1 MRYGQ
6 SLKFA
11 AKTDIGNRREKN
23 EDAFRINERFG
34 LAVVADG
41 VGGAPAGEIASRCAV
56 NEIENYVIDN
66 VGDQAPLSTLRNA
79 FALANE
85 VINKKASR
93 DRSLYGMSTTVVAC
107 LATLE
112 YVFVAHVGDSRAYL
126 ATRSDIRCITND
138 HSLVA
143 ELVSSGHLA
152 PEEAQHHPYRHV
164 ITRAL
169 GFGAHTQTELG
180 TFSWDCGS
188 YLLLC
193 SDGLTEAI
201 TDHMIYTAII
211 AEKVTNLHRKCA
223 RLVQLANAEGGSDN
237 VTVILVEHT

>member
-1 MRYGQ
+1 MRKGH

-11 AKTDIGNRREKN
+11 AKTDTGYRREKN
-23 EDAFRINERFG
+23 EDAFCINERFG

-41 VGGAPAGEIASRCAV
+41 VGGAPGGEIASRLAV

-66 VGDQAPLSTLRNA
+66 VGDEGALSTLRNA
-79 FALANE
+79 CGLAND
-85 VINKKASR
+85 VINKNASR
-93 DRSLYGMSTTVVAC
+93 DRSLHGMSTTVVAC
-107 LATLE
+107 LVTIE

-126 ATRSDIRCITND
+126 VTKSDIRHITND

-143 ELVSSGHLA
+143 ELVSSGYLA
-152 PEEAQHHPYRHV
+152 PEDAQYHPYRHL

-169 GFGAHTQTELG
+169 GFRVHTQAELR
-180 TFSWDCGS
+180 TFSWDSGT

-193 SDGLTEAI
+193 SDGLTDAI
-201 TDHMIYTAII
+201 ADHMIYAVITQNAMD
-211 AEKVTNLHRKCA
+211 LHRKCA
-223 RLVQLANAEGGSDN
+223 RLIELANAEGGSDN